1 MIDLSAILQHIK
13 NIVGATK
20 KFGQF
25 ETNGEVDEWTWKS
38 FCFVDHVAFGQSLYI
53 NDVQV
58 WNNW

>member
-20 KFGQF
+20 KFGIYYPDNVV
-25 ETNGEVDEWTWKS
+25 EEWAWKN
-38 FCFVDHVAFGQSLYI
+38 FCVIEHVGLGQALYI
-53 NDVQV
+53 NEIQV